1 MIFIGGISQGQ
12 KIVSEGLIR
21 LCGSCGSYLGCFLG
35 NLRLQFFERVV
46 GLLRLLLAILSA

>member
-21 LCGSCGSYLGCFLG
+21 LCGSQPRPVPGTNDLYVFQLFLHSS
-35 NLRLQFFERVV
+35 F
-46 GLLRLLLAILSA
+46 

>member
-21 LCGSCGSYLGCFLG
+21 LCGSCGRPRPVPGTNDLYVFQLFLHSS
-35 NLRLQFFERVV
+35 F
-46 GLLRLLLAILSA
+46 